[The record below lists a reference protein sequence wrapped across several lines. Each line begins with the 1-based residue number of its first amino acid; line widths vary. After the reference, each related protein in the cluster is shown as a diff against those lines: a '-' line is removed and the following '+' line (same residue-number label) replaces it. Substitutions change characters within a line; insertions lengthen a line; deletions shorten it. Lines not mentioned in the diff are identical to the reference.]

1 MCNIDKYVYK
11 YFKLENNQKN
21 NLTNR
26 NNPNEQKKQKDKN
39 S

>member
-21 NLTNR
+21 NFTNR